1 MKNNDLNHDWMHGLY
16 RLPTSQRQQIISDQ
30 FSLADDQQALMKE
43 NASQLG
49 SQLIENYLTDYRL
62 PEGVVTNLVVN
73 HKTYAVPVVTEE
85 PSVVAAACNGA
96 NRAALSGGFTAP
108 AAERAM
114 LGQVVLKN
122 VADPA
127 AQIGR
132 ASCRERV

>member
-62 PEGVVTNLVVN
+62 PEGVGTTWSSITRPMPCRWLP
-73 HKTYAVPVVTEE
+73 KSL
-85 PSVVAAACNGA
+85 PS
-96 NRAALSGGFTAP
+96 
-108 AAERAM
+108 
-114 LGQVVLKN
+114 
-122 VADPA
+122 
-127 AQIGR
+127 
-132 ASCRERV
+132 